1 MSVTGNRVRWSS
13 EEGAGGERSDRGSRA
28 TGNLAAN
35 DRPDEWKN
43 GPIAEAEAGP
53 ALAVAFSREDGQD
66 DRGFGRRQGSPSCRR
81 RIRRRQPTPW
91 NRWEPYHRLFVPPHL
106 PSWERREP
114 DRRTPAFPIPD
125 AALQRVPPLTLELTL
140 LLIGIA
146 LLGGVC
152 ITTIGP
158 GGIFVT
164 IALHQLLAP
173 GPGTV
178 AGTASVTFIA
188 TGLIGTL
195 AYLRSGELRGAGP
208 TRAAVILSLTSV
220 AGALFGSWLN
230 TFLDSGSF
238 GAILGLFVL
247 ATGLLI
253 LWRERRGFRRPPAVP
268 PDSSGS
274 VPSPTS
280 EPPPRR
286 LTAPSPTLDLT
297 SRRGDVW
304 MGIVG
309 VAVGLPAG
317 LLGVGGPVLAV
328 PLLVMLGV
336 PMLLAVGL
344 AQVQSVLISL
354 FASLG
359 YAVQGVIDWGLALLV
374 GIPLVVGTA
383 LGWWI
388 AHRIRPARLK
398 VGLAVVLVLLGLQLL
413 LSGPPG
419 G

>member
-1 MSVTGNRVRWSS
+1 
-13 EEGAGGERSDRGSRA
+13 
-28 TGNLAAN
+28 
-35 DRPDEWKN
+35 
-43 GPIAEAEAGP
+43 
-53 ALAVAFSREDGQD
+53 
-66 DRGFGRRQGSPSCRR
+66 
-81 RIRRRQPTPW
+81 
-91 NRWEPYHRLFVPPHL
+91 
-106 PSWERREP
+106 
-114 DRRTPAFPIPD
+114 
-125 AALQRVPPLTLELTL
+125 
-140 LLIGIA
+140 
-146 LLGGVC
+146 
-152 ITTIGP
+152 
-158 GGIFVT
+158 
-164 IALHQLLAP
+164 
-173 GPGTV
+173 
-178 AGTASVTFIA
+178 
-188 TGLIGTL
+188 
-195 AYLRSGELRGAGP
+195 
-208 TRAAVILSLTSV
+208 
-220 AGALFGSWLN
+220 
-230 TFLDSGSF
+230 
-238 GAILGLFVL
+238 
-247 ATGLLI
+247 
-253 LWRERRGFRRPPAVP
+253 
-268 PDSSGS
+268 
-274 VPSPTS
+274 
-280 EPPPRR
+280 
-286 LTAPSPTLDLT
+286 
-297 SRRGDVW
+297 

>member
-1 MSVTGNRVRWSS
+1 MTATRLWETPVVLSRSPTKNRIWILFLVPRSRGRCVPGPDTPRDPPPKPWPPEAHGGPLDDGLPGWVGHTAIQGCTRPGIMAGS
-13 EEGAGGERSDRGSRA
+13 GASQTTAKNPSFPRSHETARRA
-28 TGNLAAN
+28 A
-35 DRPDEWKN
+35 
-43 GPIAEAEAGP
+43 
-53 ALAVAFSREDGQD
+53 
-66 DRGFGRRQGSPSCRR
+66 
-81 RIRRRQPTPW
+81 
-91 NRWEPYHRLFVPPHL
+91 
-106 PSWERREP
+106 
-114 DRRTPAFPIPD
+114 
-125 AALQRVPPLTLELTL
+125 PLTLELAL
-140 LLIGIA
+140 LLMGIA
-146 LLGGVC
+146 LFGGVC

-195 AYLRSGELRGAGP
+195 AYLRSGELQGPGP

-220 AGALFGSWLN
+220 AGALAGSWLN

-238 GAILGLFVL
+238 GALLGAFVL

-253 LWRERRGFRRPPAVP
+253 LWRERRGFRRAPTPPPESTGSIEEEEGTEATL
-268 PDSSGS
+268 DSSTPMADPASG
-274 VPSPTS
+274 PQ
-280 EPPPRR
+280 PRP
-286 LTAPSPTLDLT
+286 LTAKPSTLDLT
-297 SRRGDVW
+297 SRRGDLW
-304 MGIVG
+304 MAVVGI
-309 VAVGLPAG
+309 AVGLPAG

-336 PMLLAVGL
+336 PMLLSVGL

-398 VGLAVVLVLLGLQLL
+398 VGLAVVLVLLGLHLL

>member
-1 MSVTGNRVRWSS
+1 M
-13 EEGAGGERSDRGSRA
+13 
-28 TGNLAAN
+28 
-35 DRPDEWKN
+35 
-43 GPIAEAEAGP
+43 
-53 ALAVAFSREDGQD
+53 
-66 DRGFGRRQGSPSCRR
+66 
-81 RIRRRQPTPW
+81 
-91 NRWEPYHRLFVPPHL
+91 
-106 PSWERREP
+106 
-114 DRRTPAFPIPD
+114 
-125 AALQRVPPLTLELTL
+125 TLELAIL
-140 LLIGIA
+140 LVGIA

-188 TGLIGTL
+188 TGLIGTV
-195 AYLRSGELRGAGP
+195 AYLRSGELRGPGP
-208 TRAAVILSLTSV
+208 TRSAVILSLTSV
-220 AGALFGSWLN
+220 AGALAGSGLN

-253 LWRERRGFRRPPAVP
+253 LWRERRGPRRPVTVAPNSGPTADLVAGPA
-268 PDSSGS
+268 
-274 VPSPTS
+274 
-280 EPPPRR
+280 
-286 LTAPSPTLDLT
+286 LDLT

-304 MGIVG
+304 MAVVG
-309 VAVGLPAG
+309 LAVGLPAG

-359 YAVQGVIDWGLALLV
+359 YAVQGVIDWSLALLV

-398 VGLAVVLVLLGLQLL
+398 VGLAVVLVLLGLHLL

>member
-1 MSVTGNRVRWSS
+1 M
-13 EEGAGGERSDRGSRA
+13 AGSGTS
-28 TGNLAAN
+28 
-35 DRPDEWKN
+35 
-43 GPIAEAEAGP
+43 
-53 ALAVAFSREDGQD
+53 Q
-66 DRGFGRRQGSPSCRR
+66 
-81 RIRRRQPTPW
+81 
-91 NRWEPYHRLFVPPHL
+91 
-106 PSWERREP
+106 
-114 DRRTPAFPIPD
+114 TPAKSPNLLRSYGITER
-125 AALQRVPPLTLELTL
+125 AAPLTLELAL
-140 LLIGIA
+140 LLVGIA

-195 AYLRSGELRGAGP
+195 AYLRSGELRGPGP

-220 AGALFGSWLN
+220 AGALAGSWLN

-238 GAILGLFVL
+238 GALLGAFVL

-253 LWRERRGFRRPPAVP
+253 LWRERRGFRRAPVVSPKSAGAAGGDEGAVA
-268 PDSSGS
+268 
-274 VPSPTS
+274 
-280 EPPPRR
+280 
-286 LTAPSPTLDLT
+286 APEVLDLT
-297 SRRGDVW
+297 SRRGDLW
-304 MGIVG
+304 MGVVG
-309 VAVGLPAG
+309 IAVGLPAG

-336 PMLLAVGL
+336 PMLLSVGL
-344 AQVQSVLISL
+344 AQVQSILISL

-388 AHRIRPARLK
+388 AQRIRPARLK
-398 VGLAVVLVLLGLQLL
+398 VGLAVVLVLLGFHLL